1 MQSSGWT
8 ILEQSD
14 GWWVGR
20 TGADLPQLRRVE
32 VGEKATV
39 EGIAKATA
47 AQLAELGY
55 HDQEDSVLCL
65 ASSSCLAAKL
75 VANATK
81 TDSSREALS
90 FQLEE
95 LLPVSAEQFVA
106 DFVPSASETLGI
118 AVVAETIRPLV
129 QALEVA
135 GVAIRTII
143 PATLLATQQMIQS
156 SASQMGTDSVLVWPS
171 VGTYDVVC
179 LQGGA
184 ISDWLYIRGDS
195 SVLEQNLWMLMS
207 GRDQE
212 VPVFVCRDDADTAL
226 ESSDDL
232 QHYQRISVAPFPETV
247 AIAASDVLFG
257 NLTPVI
263 DLRREKLASRT
274 PYHSLQKLIMVAAVA
289 ACLLLV
295 GAVVGLE
302 YRCWRYEQATQEYQ
316 QAMEQV
322 FLQVFPKQQIP
333 LGIRSRLES
342 EHAKTVGLRDHKKIP
357 EVASA
362 VDTFR
367 EMLAVMPDTFR
378 YRFTEIS
385 VQGRQLK
392 MDGEVRTHGDA
403 ANLATL
409 LTETGFE
416 VQPPRTV
423 QASGG
428 NVTVTLAAEYR
439 PAEKLQ
445 KDKPFSEMPKE

>member
-1 MQSSGWT
+1 MQKSRWT
-8 ILEQSD
+8 ILEQND
-14 GWWVGR
+14 GWWIARV
-20 TGADLPQLRRVE
+20 ADDTSELQRVE
-32 VGEKATV
+32 VGEKVSA
-39 EGIAKATA
+39 EELAKAIA

-55 HDQEDSVLCL
+55 GSEEDSILCL
-65 ASSSCLAAKL
+65 ASSDCLVAKL
-75 VANATK
+75 NPDAAN

-106 DFVPSASETLGI
+106 DFVTSASGTLGI
-118 AVVAETIRPLV
+118 AIVAETIRPLV
-129 QALEVA
+129 QALEIA
-135 GVAIRTII
+135 GIAIRSII
-143 PATLLATQQMIQS
+143 PATLLATQQLIQS
-156 SASQMGTDSVLVWPS
+156 PSSQVGAGAILIWPFE
-171 VGTYDVVC
+171 GAFDVVGI
-179 LQGGA
+179 QSGA

-207 GRDQE
+207 GSDQE
-212 VPVFVCRDDADTAL
+212 LPIYVCRYEVQSPPEA
-226 ESSDDL
+226 SDDL
-232 QHYQRISVAPFPETV
+232 QHYPQITVPSFSETV
-247 AIAASDVLFG
+247 AIAVSDVLMG
-257 NLTPVI
+257 KLTPVI

-274 PYHSLQKLIMVAAVA
+274 PYHSLQRLITVTAVA

-295 GAVVGLE
+295 TTIIGLE
-302 YRCWRYEQATQEYQ
+302 DRSWRYEQSAQEYQ

-342 EHAKTVGLRDHKKIP
+342 EHSKTVGLRDTRKIP

-362 VDTFR
+362 VDTFH
-367 EMLAVMPDTFR
+367 EMLAVLPETIR
-378 YRFTEIS
+378 YRMTEIS

-392 MDGEVRTHGDA
+392 MDGEVRTHSDA
-403 ANLATL
+403 ASLATA

-428 NVTVTLAAEYR
+428 NVSVTLAAEFR
-439 PAEKLQ
+439 PTAKPP
-445 KDKPFSEMPKE
+445 KDKPSSKLLKE